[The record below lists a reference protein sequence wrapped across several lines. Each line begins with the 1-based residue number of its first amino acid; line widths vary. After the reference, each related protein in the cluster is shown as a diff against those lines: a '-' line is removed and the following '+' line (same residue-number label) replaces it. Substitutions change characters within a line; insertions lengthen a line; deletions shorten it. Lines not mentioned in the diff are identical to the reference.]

1 MESDNTHFYRMKH
14 SEINVTID
22 SSIKTINMDDFI
34 DVSLSEECNLNKI
47 VIEAPI
53 LLEILQ
59 RLDNL
64 SDEVTFEIDTE
75 PPFFT
80 LTSTGIAVIINK
92 HLIG

>member
-1 MESDNTHFYRMKH
+1 MKH
-14 SEINVTID
+14 NEINVTID
-22 SSIKTINMDDFI
+22 SSIKTVNMEDFV

-64 SDEVTFEIDTE
+64 SDDLTFQIDTG
-75 PPFFT
+75 PPYFT
-80 LTSTGIAVIINK
+80 LISTGIAVIININ
-92 HLIG
+92 L